1 MTDYISRKAAL
12 EAIEKHKE
20 VSTSAPTAARICE
33 VIPMTNEEA
42 IKTLST
48 RDLAKILITI
58 NPPYFTT
65 TDDRTFDDWTEAVNH
80 QVAWL
85 KQECKS

>member
-1 MTDYISRKAAL
+1 
-12 EAIEKHKE
+12 
-20 VSTSAPTAARICE
+20 
-33 VIPMTNEEA
+33 MTNEEA